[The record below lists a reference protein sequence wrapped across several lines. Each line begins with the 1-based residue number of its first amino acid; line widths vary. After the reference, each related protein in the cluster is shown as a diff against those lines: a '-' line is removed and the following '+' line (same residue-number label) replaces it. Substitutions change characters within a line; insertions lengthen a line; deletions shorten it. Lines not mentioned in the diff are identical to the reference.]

1 MRILISEE
9 ALQTGKGHWPSY
21 IGCIA
26 DGLRAAGDNV
36 EVLVHQLAPE
46 KLLNRIGGVPWFSR
60 NCWLD
65 PRSQGGVGGL
75 RHNFRF
81 LRELKSW
88 LVKED
93 PYDWVCALTM
103 RLQHLLAFALISRD
117 RSIPE
122 ETRFLLLFV
131 QGFGK
136 YTGPSSPTV
145 FPLNASTV
153 VARFCFWLM
162 GGAVRSGRVVLAA
175 ETQGMQE
182 ELQRLCGLP
191 VALFPHPVPAPPEV
205 EGSERGLGSVI
216 TITCPGFA
224 RHEKGNDLLQDAIA
238 AIIGEPGSDR
248 MKFVMQWPEPFALPD
263 GRLLTVDP
271 RLAKDSR
278 VRLVNESLGGDAYEA
293 LLSESDFVI
302 LPYRRNSYHHRVSRV
317 AIEAA
322 SRGIP
327 MIYTTGT
334 WTAEIAELAGC
345 GVCIAEE
352 APESVAKAIRDG
364 VSQAEKLRNLARAGA
379 EKVSRFHSVATLREN
394 LLREPTNPVT

>member
-26 DGLRAAGDNV
+26 DGLRAAGDKV

-65 PRSQGGVGGL
+65 PRSQGGIGGL

-88 LVKED
+88 LAKED
-93 PYDWVCALTM
+93 RYDWVCALTM

-117 RSIPE
+117 RSIPA

-131 QGFGK
+131 QGFGR
-136 YTGPSSPTV
+136 YTGPASPTV
-145 FPLNASTV
+145 FPLNASTTL
-153 VARFCFWLM
+153 ARFSFWLM
-162 GGAVRSGRVVLAA
+162 RGAVRSGRVILAA

-182 ELQRLCGLP
+182 ELQRFCGLP
-191 VALFPHPVPAPPEV
+191 VSLFPHPVPAPPETDGADR
-205 EGSERGLGSVI
+205 GSASVL

-238 AIIGEPGSDR
+238 AMIEEPGSER

-263 GRLLTVDP
+263 GRLLSVDA
-271 RLAKDSR
+271 RLAEDPR

-293 LLSESDFVI
+293 LLRESDFVI

-327 MIYTTGT
+327 MIYTLGT

-345 GVCIAEE
+345 GVCIDEETAE
-352 APESVAKAIRDG
+352 AVIKAIREAA
-364 VSQAEKLRNLARAGA
+364 SQAEKLRNLAIAGA
-379 EKVSRFHSVATLREN
+379 EEVSRFHSVATLRKN
-394 LLREPTNPVT
+394 LLREQTSALT